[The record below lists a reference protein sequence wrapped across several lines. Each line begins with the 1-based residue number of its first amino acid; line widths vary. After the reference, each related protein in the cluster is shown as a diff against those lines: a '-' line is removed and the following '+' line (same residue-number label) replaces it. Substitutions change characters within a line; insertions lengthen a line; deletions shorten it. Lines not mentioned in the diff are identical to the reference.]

1 MAEYYLGI
9 DIGASSGR
17 HILAHM
23 EEGKMVLE
31 EIHRFPNGMSR
42 RDGELCWDTEA
53 LFKEIITGM
62 HKCAELGKVPVS
74 VGIDTWA
81 VDFVLLD
88 ELDKVIGNIV
98 GYRDSRTQG
107 MDEKVYETISL
118 SQNRHS
124 EADVQQYLSA
134 YGTETEE
141 AAGVGKGKDIS
152 HDS

>member
-1 MAEYYLGI
+1 MTEYYLGI

-23 EEGKMVLE
+23 EDGRMVLE

-42 RDGELCWDTEA
+42 KDGELCWDTEA
-53 LFKEIITGM
+53 LFHEIKTGM
-62 HKCAELGKVPVS
+62 KKCAELGKIPVS

-88 ELDKVIGNIV
+88 EADQVIGNTV

-107 MDEKVYETISL
+107 MDDKVYETISL
-118 SQNRHS
+118 QDLYHRTGIQK
-124 EADVQQYLSA
+124 VFP
-134 YGTETEE
+134 
-141 AAGVGKGKDIS
+141 
-152 HDS
+152 